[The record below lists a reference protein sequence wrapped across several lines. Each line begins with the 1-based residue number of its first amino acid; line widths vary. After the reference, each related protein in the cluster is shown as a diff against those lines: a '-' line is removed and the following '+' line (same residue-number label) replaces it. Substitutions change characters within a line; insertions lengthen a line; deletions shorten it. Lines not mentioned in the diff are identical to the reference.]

1 MTDEHREHSDEVLPD
16 EFWALVAE
24 CTDQLISSW
33 KASDDIPPRLDDFLE
48 PLPAITHRPLLWE
61 LIKVDLEIRWN
72 EKNIPTTLEQY
83 VDMYPLL
90 GSVDDLPAELI
101 FEEYQIRKGSGNPFS
116 IESLSERFPLQRK
129 GIESIST
136 KLEPTIAFS
145 PDPILIGRDTKQ
157 EKRSGGFHRP
167 EMYNEGESVGE
178 FKLLLLLGAGSFAR
192 VFLARQ
198 RSLDRLVAL
207 KISANEGHEPRTLAQ
222 LEHPNIV
229 RVYDQ
234 RNLDEHAIRLLY
246 MELVPG
252 GTLDDAIKGFG
263 KEELSPRRLFE
274 WIDANLQRV
283 GAAPPTNSDWRTHL
297 LHLDWPYV
305 VCHFGIQM
313 AIGLAHAHARG
324 ILHRDMKPA
333 NVLLTAEGIPKLA
346 DFNISFNSAD
356 GGQRPGDAF
365 GGSLAYMS
373 PEQLCACHTALGGD
387 VANVREASD
396 IYSLGLVLIE
406 MLSGKRVFSKPSH
419 GTDWERSLRI
429 MLEDRE
435 LLERIPAEDLF
446 THDCPESLREVI
458 MQCVSHEPQNR
469 PSAAIALANQ
479 LKVCL
484 NQRLWNLLRQPD
496 SAIGRM
502 INTFPLVFLLL
513 ATLIPMAPIA
523 VFNFIYNRNALTNY
537 FPDFVARFDQVQWWI
552 NLTGF
557 PLGIFLGVYLGMRA
571 VYISARQSSGR
582 RTLPLLQLGRDL
594 AVVSMFL
601 WFISGIIFPALLHY
615 SITVNSDALLFTLFL
630 LSLTL
635 CGLIAGT
642 YPFLLV
648 TLCCVRYILP
658 RRLRDGD
665 PYPPIKG
672 IQRTRSTLRLFVAL
686 TAIVPMLATLLA
698 VMFRNQQQSTLV
710 VLSIAGIIGFIF
722 SLCIAKV
729 IDGDLCALVEHTT
742 VHPHSN

>member
-1 MTDEHREHSDEVLPD
+1 MADEHRQNSDQILPG
-16 EFWALVAE
+16 EFWTLVAD
-24 CTDQLISSW
+24 CTDRLISSW
-33 KASDDIPPRLDDFLE
+33 NTLNDPPCLGNFLE
-48 PLPAITHRPLLWE
+48 AVPATTRRPLLWE

-72 EKNIPTTLEQY
+72 EKNTPTTLEEY
-83 VDMYPLL
+83 VHMYPLL
-90 GSVDDLPAELI
+90 GSVDDLPADLI
-101 FEEYQIRKGSGNPFS
+101 FEEYQIRQGAGNRSS

-129 GIESIST
+129 AIESISM
-136 KLEPTIAFS
+136 KLDPTIAFS
-145 PDPILIGRDTKQ
+145 GDTHHGGRYI
-157 EKRSGGFHRP
+157 KRENQSGGFHRP

-198 RSLDRLVAL
+198 LSLDRLVAL

-234 RNLDEHAIRLLY
+234 RNPDDHALRLLY

-252 GTLDDAIKGFG
+252 GSLDDAVKGLV
-263 KEELSPRRLFE
+263 KKELSSSNLFD

-283 GAAPPTNSDWRTHL
+283 GAAPPMNSDWRTQL

-305 VCHFGIQM
+305 VCHYGIQI
-313 AIGLAHAHARG
+313 ALGLDHAHDHG
-324 ILHRDMKPA
+324 ILHRDIKPA
-333 NVLLTAEGIPKLA
+333 NVLLTAEGVPKLA

-356 GGQRPGDAF
+356 GCESPGDAF

-373 PEQLCACHTALGGD
+373 PEQLCACHTALGGH
-387 VANVREASD
+387 VSEVREASD
-396 IYSLGLVLIE
+396 IYSVGLVLIE
-406 MLSGKRVFSKPSH
+406 LLSGKRVFSKPSQ
-419 GTDWERSLRI
+419 GTDWEVSLRK
-429 MLEDRE
+429 MLKDRE
-435 LLERIPAEDLF
+435 LLDRQPATDLF
-446 THDCPESLREVI
+446 ASDCPESVREVI
-458 MQCVSHEPQNR
+458 MQCVSHKPENR
-469 PSAAIALANQ
+469 PASAITLANQ

-484 NQRLWNLLRQPD
+484 NPRLWNLLRQPE
-496 SAIGRM
+496 SPVGRI

-523 VFNFIYNRNALTNY
+523 VFNFTYNRNALTNH
-537 FPDFVARFDQVQWWI
+537 FPEFVARFDQVQWWI

-557 PLGIFLGVYLGMRA
+557 PLGILLGIYLGVRA
-571 VYISARQSSGR
+571 VYFSARQTGSR
-582 RTLPLLQLGRDL
+582 HTMPLLQLGRDL
-594 AVVSMFL
+594 AVLSMFF
-601 WFISGIIFPALLHY
+601 WFISGIIFPILLHY
-615 SITVNSDALLFTLFL
+615 SITANSDALLFTLFL

-648 TLCCVRYILP
+648 TLCCVRYLMP
-658 RRLRDGD
+658 RRLREGEQ
-665 PYPPIKG
+665 YPPVNG
-672 IQRTRSTLRLFVAL
+672 IQRTRSTLRMFVAL

-710 VLSIAGIIGFIF
+710 VLSIVGIIGFILA
-722 SLCIAKV
+722 LCIAKV
-729 IDGDLCALVEHTT
+729 VDGDLSALAKHAKAN
-742 VHPHSN
+742 PQSK